1 MRIKIKNKKE
11 FIILFNSLYKE
22 VKINIINGLSIDS
35 RKIQKNDIYFP
46 IVGANYNGHDF
57 INSSFKSGAIISF
70 SEYSSKN
77 KNIIKTKSVKYEID
91 RICKEWYKL
100 SKSRIIGITGSNGKT
115 TIKNLMYHIFKD
127 QYQCSK
133 TKGNY
138 NSTLGLPLT
147 FLSTPLNDDFCIL
160 EYGASKPNEIET
172 LCKIVKPYYSFITN
186 ISNAH
191 IENYKSLNEIYKTKI
206 ALYKYTHHKG
216 IVFIN
221 SDNISL
227 NREKIKS
234 NIVKFSIKNKSV
246 NQKNI
251 NIRQKKIPTHLL
263 HIKDTIESAC
273 IISQVLNI
281 DSRVINHA
289 IKSFNLPI
297 GRGNLINYKNYSI
310 IDDSYNANPKSVE
323 LAINRLNT
331 MKNKGKK
338 IMIFG
343 DMLELGNKKILE
355 HKNLS
360 KLINKSNIDIIL
372 TYGDLT
378 KHTNANI
385 SISKYSKHYTN
396 IEQLKIAL
404 NNIVCCNDLVYLKGS
419 RNMRL
424 EQIYKF

>member
-22 VKINIINGLSIDS
+22 VKINTINGLSIDS

-46 IVGANYNGHDF
+46 IVGANYNGHNF

-100 SKSRIIGITGSNGKT
+100 SKSKIIGITGSNGKT

-273 IISQVLNI
+273 IISQALNI
-281 DSRVINHA
+281 DSRAINHA

-323 LAINRLNT
+323 FAINRLSIARS
-331 MKNKGKK
+331 KGKK